1 MKTHK
6 KTNGSIQHISAF
18 LLCLILLA
26 GVVFAAPWAAFAADG
41 SVPAPVLF
49 ASYGSAPILI
59 APNPAAASP
68 TSAPTPIRS
77 AKDMHL
83 LAEDPEGYFLLTADI
98 DMSELAAEPGGA
110 NWTPIA
116 FSGTLEGASY
126 TIYNL
131 KIDSFGQET
140 VETVDGNAK
149 VYKTLSAGLFS
160 ALDGAKITDLTIR
173 GADIAVRGD
182 ANCFAGVLAGWMQGV
197 SVYGFSSRGSAYQW
211 GGII

>member
-6 KTNGSIQHISAF
+6 KTNGSIQRIAAF
-18 LLCLILLA
+18 LLCLILTA
-26 GVVFAAPWAAFAADG
+26 GAVFAAPWAAFAADG

-49 ASYGSAPILI
+49 AADGAAPILI
-59 APNPAAASP
+59 APNPAASH
-68 TSAPTPIRS
+68 APTPIRS

-160 ALDGAKITDLTIR
+160 AFRGVFRMEPSGQGIALLIGA
-173 GADIAVRGD
+173 
-182 ANCFAGVLAGWMQGV
+182 
-197 SVYGFSSRGSAYQW
+197 
-211 GGII
+211 